1 METYNLNV
9 NNKVKEPNTIKQI
22 YNNKY
27 DPLLLN
33 NLTPLANNTKTEL
46 NETKWAKYTHVS
58 KETKFITELFWHTTL
73 HVAYK
78 TLQVNVYLSNTAIN
92 KKNMKKVA
100 YTNYHAPT
108 VIRSM

>member
-1 METYNLNV
+1 MILATPKNINLRQAIRYLTNRMETYNLNV

-58 KETKFITELFWHTTL
+58 KETKFITELF
-73 HVAYK
+73 
-78 TLQVNVYLSNTAIN
+78 
-92 KKNMKKVA
+92 
-100 YTNYHAPT
+100 
-108 VIRSM
+108 